1 MLALLN
7 KVLPERTFYGMLLI
21 ISLAAIL
28 YGKNMI
34 FGRLIG
40 GFFGNYVLPSVI
52 WILLALLILF
62 LYPRA
67 CPQARSRHKRLF
79 CWAALLCAL
88 AGVAAIFATGML
100 QGFGKS
106 PYDHSAYGVVS
117 NIFHLGAML
126 VGMEVSRAWLVNSLF
141 KKRPWLGIGFT
152 ALFFT
157 LFAFS
162 LGRLGSFE
170 KSIDG
175 IEFAGNIFLPSFFEN
190 LLASFLVFLSG
201 PLPAIIYRGV
211 LLIFHWFPPILPDLN
226 WVTQALIGSF
236 LPVFCIVLLSQVY
249 RMEVQRIRSREKES
263 PVGWVV
269 ASVISVLMIWFS
281 VGVFSVYPNVII
293 SGSMLPKIDI
303 GDVVVVKSI
312 EPEEV
317 ELDDVIQF
325 REIEQD
331 VRINHRVID
340 IQEDERGLPLFIT
353 KGDNN
358 DSPDSEPVIAEQV
371 MGKVIHIVPRVGW
384 VTIALRSPGS
394 G

>member
-1 MLALLN
+1 MTALTN
-7 KVLPERTFYGMLLI
+7 KALPARTAYGILLI
-21 ISLAAIL
+21 IGLAVFL
-28 YGKNMI
+28 YGRNMV

-52 WILLALLILF
+52 WVLLALLILF
-62 LYPRA
+62 LFPRTHA
-67 CPQARSRHKRLF
+67 QARSRHKSLF
-79 CWAALLCAL
+79 CWAALLCAF
-88 AGVAAIFATGML
+88 AGVAAVFATGML

-106 PYDHSAYGVVS
+106 PYDHSAYGVVT
-117 NIFHLGAML
+117 NIFQLGAML

-141 KKRPWLGIGFT
+141 KKRPWLGIGCT

-157 LFAFS
+157 LFTFS
-162 LGRLGSFE
+162 LARLGSFE

-175 IEFAGNIFLPSFFEN
+175 IEFAGNIIFPSFFEN

-201 PLPAIIYRGV
+201 PLPAIIYRGI

-226 WVTQALIGSF
+226 WVAQALIGSF
-236 LPVFCIVLLSQVY
+236 IPVLCMVLLSQVY
-249 RMEVQRIRSREKES
+249 RKEVQRIRSRDKES
-263 PVGWVV
+263 PLGWVV

-303 GDVVVVKSI
+303 GDVVIVKRI

-317 ELDDVIQF
+317 ALGDVIQF

-331 VRINHRVID
+331 VRVNHRVIE

-358 DSPDSEPVIAEQV
+358 ESPDSEPVIAEQV
-371 MGKVIHIVPRVGW
+371 MGRVIQVVPRLGW
-384 VTIALRSPGS
+384 VTIALRSPGL
-394 G
+394 